1 MRSYEVYRNIR
12 KGALIW
18 GLPISLFALLMVSVV
33 ASLLVII
40 FSFSLMMVLSLF
52 IWNAGLFIGLN
63 KMNSSTQIFNI
74 RKVFPRSI
82 SNKKDNILNHVE
94 DKYL

>member
-1 MRSYEVYRNIR
+1 MRSYEIYRNIR

-33 ASLLVII
+33 ASLLIII
-40 FSFSLMMVLSLF
+40 FSFSLMMVLVLSF
-52 IWNAGLFIGLN
+52 WNAALSIGLN
-63 KMNSSTQIFNI
+63 KMDNSTRILYF
-74 RKVFPRSI
+74 RRVFPKSI

-94 DKYL
+94 DQYL

>member
-40 FSFSLMMVLSLF
+40 FSFSLIMVLSLF
-52 IWNAGLFIGLN
+52 IWNAGLFIALN
-63 KMNSSTQIFNI
+63 KMNSSTQLFNI
-74 RKVFPRSI
+74 RKVFPKSI

-94 DKYL
+94 DQYL

>member
-40 FSFSLMMVLSLF
+40 FSFSLIMVLTLF
-52 IWNAGLFIGLN
+52 IWNAGLFIALN
-63 KMNSSTQIFNI
+63 KMSSSTQLFNI
-74 RKVFPRSI
+74 RKVFPKSI

-94 DKYL
+94 DQYL

>member
-18 GLPISLFALLMVSVV
+18 GLPISLFALLMVSIV

-40 FSFSLMMVLSLF
+40 FSFSLMMVLALF
-52 IWNAGLFIGLN
+52 IWNACLFIGLN
-63 KMNSSTQIFNI
+63 KMNGSNRLFNI
-74 RKVFPRSI
+74 RKVFPKSI
-82 SNKKDNILNHVE
+82 SNKRDNILNHVE
-94 DKYL
+94 DQHL